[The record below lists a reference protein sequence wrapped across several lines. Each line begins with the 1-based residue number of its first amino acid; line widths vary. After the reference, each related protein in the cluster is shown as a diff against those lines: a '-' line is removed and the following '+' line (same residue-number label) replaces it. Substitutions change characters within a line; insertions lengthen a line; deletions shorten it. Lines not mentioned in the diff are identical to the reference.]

1 MADHGFDDGEPP
13 RRARRGPPPRLYI
26 IARKSP
32 FPWLRVRRLGEADR
46 TALVSHFNRLAA
58 TARSGGRGAPD
69 AAGIAD
75 LCAGLDF
82 GRMVAF
88 GAIAGNAVIAA
99 ACGVPGLR
107 GLQVAATE
115 DPDYREHDLGAMLAS
130 QVLGAG
136 PGAIALAP
144 CPGTVERDL
153 LRLIRSFGARVEQGV
168 ERDGAPDLALDL
180 AQSA

>member
-1 MADHGFDDGEPP
+1 MADPGFDDGEPP
-13 RRARRGPPPRLYI
+13 RRPRRGPPPRLYI

-46 TALVSHFNRLAA
+46 AALVAHFGRLAPS
-58 TARSGGRGAPD
+58 ARLCGRGAPD
-69 AAGIAD
+69 AAGIAA

-82 GRMVAF
+82 ARMVAF

-107 GLQVAATE
+107 GLEVAATE
-115 DPDYREHDLGAMLAS
+115 DPDYRDRDLGAMLAS

-144 CPGTVERDL
+144 DPGAAERDL
-153 LRLIRSFGARVEQGV
+153 LRLIRAFGVPVEQDV
-168 ERDGAPDLALDL
+168 APDLDL

>member
-1 MADHGFDDGEPP
+1 MADPGFYDAEPP
-13 RRARRGPPPRLYI
+13 RRPRRGPPPRLYV

-32 FPWLRVRRLGEADR
+32 YPWLRVRRLGEADR
-46 TALVSHFNRLAA
+46 AAMVAHFGRLASS
-58 TARSGGRGAPD
+58 ARLCGHDAPD
-69 AAGIAD
+69 EAGIAT

-82 GRMVAF
+82 TRMVAF

-99 ACGVPGLR
+99 ACGLPGLH
-107 GLQVAATE
+107 GLEIAATE
-115 DPDYREHDLGAMLAS
+115 DPDYRDRDLGAMLAS

-144 CPGTVERDL
+144 FPGTAERDL
-153 LRLIRSFGARVEQGV
+153 LRLIRAFGVPVEQDV
-168 ERDGAPDLALDL
+168 APDLDL